1 MERAAKEGEVFLGKL
16 KEALGDSPLIGDI
29 RGVGMLIGVELVMD
43 REKKE
48 LDPVE
53 NCVRLFSGIL
63 F

>member
-48 LDPVE
+48 PFDPEKNV
-53 NCVRLFSGIL
+53 SG